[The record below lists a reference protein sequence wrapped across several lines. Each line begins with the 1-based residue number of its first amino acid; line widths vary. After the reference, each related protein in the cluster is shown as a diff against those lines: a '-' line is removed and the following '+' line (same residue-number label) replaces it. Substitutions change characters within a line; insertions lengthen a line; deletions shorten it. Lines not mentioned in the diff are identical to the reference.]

1 VGSIFGKWI
10 LIILTNHG
18 ILYYFCNSGFIYIV
32 EYYAD
37 NARYYMDIT
46 KLSGFGARRV
56 TSSKVS
62 DGTIT

>member
-1 VGSIFGKWI
+1 M
-10 LIILTNHG
+10 
-18 ILYYFCNSGFIYIV
+18 